1 MAKIDVSKLEGYDS
15 YPDEVKK
22 AIEGYEIPDAD
33 YTGYVKKDVFDKK
46 ASEASEL
53 SKQLK
58 AKMTEQELADAES
71 EKAFADMKAELETLK
86 REKTVSG
93 FKAKYL
99 GLGYDEKLAD
109 ETAIAMADGK
119 TDIVFANQ
127 QKFLENQKKAIEAEA
142 LNKQPGVTAG
152 DPPNSQNVEDPS
164 VAAFRRAAMGQ

>member
-1 MAKIDVSKLEGYDS
+1 MAKIDVSKLAGYDS

-93 FKAKYL
+93 YKAKYL

-152 DPPNSQNVEDPS
+152 DPPNSQNVEDQA